1 MSTRFASKRRN
12 ESKNIGE
19 EEQFTG
25 KGWVG
30 EGVVERPE
38 A

>member
-1 MSTRFASKRRN
+1 MSTRFVRKREA

-25 KGWVG
+25 RVW